1 MTPIGLTAGD
11 AREGHVDSYYAATAN
26 AAPARPRL
34 EGRVD
39 CDVCVV
45 GGGLTGSSAAL
56 HCAEAGYDTVLV
68 ESRRM
73 GWGASGRS
81 GGQLLVGV
89 SCGLPK
95 LRRLVGPDTTKAIWD
110 LSVEAVR
117 LATSR
122 IERHRIACDLKR
134 GQMDVALKPRQVREL
149 RERQAE
155 LERDY
160 GHDGQRFIE
169 PEDLR
174 TIVASPRYIAGLY
187 DGWSYHL
194 HTLNYALGL
203 AQAAADAGARLY
215 EGSPAT
221 HVARGDRVV
230 VRTERGEVHCR
241 YLLLC
246 GNAYLG
252 RLVPEI
258 RSRIMPVGS
267 YIVATEP
274 LGEARARA
282 LIANDAAVCDV
293 NFILDYFRLSADHRL
308 LFGGRV
314 SYSTLEPFALK
325 QSIRRR
331 MVRVFPQL
339 ADARIEYAWGGF
351 VAITM
356 NRAPH
361 FGRLDGNVF
370 FAHGYS
376 GQGIALSGLAGKLMA
391 EAIRGTAERFDVFAR
406 IPHAPFPGGEL
417 LRMPAL
423 VAAMAWYR
431 LRDLL

>member
-1 MTPIGLTAGD
+1 MTSIAAGD

-26 AAPARPRL
+26 PAPSRPRL

-45 GGGLTGSSAAL
+45 GGGLTGASAAL
-56 HCAEAGYDTVLV
+56 HFAEAGYDTVLV

-89 SCGLPK
+89 SCGLTK
-95 LRRLVGPDTTKAIWD
+95 LRRLVGPQTTKAIWD
-110 LSVEAVR
+110 LSVEAVA
-117 LATSR
+117 LAKSR
-122 IERHRIACDLKR
+122 IERHAIACDLKP
-134 GQMDVALKPRQVREL
+134 GQMEVALKPRQEREL

-169 PEDLR
+169 RDELR
-174 TIVASPRYIAGLY
+174 ATVASQRYVAGLN

-215 EGSPAT
+215 EASPAT

-241 YLLLC
+241 HLMLC

-258 RSRIMPVGS
+258 RSSIMPVGS
-267 YIVATEP
+267 YIVATEA
-274 LGEARARA
+274 LGAARARA
-282 LIANDAAVCDV
+282 LITNDAAVCDV

-314 SYSTLEPFALK
+314 SYSTLEPLALK
-325 QSIRRR
+325 HSIRRR
-331 MVRVFPQL
+331 MMRVFPQL
-339 ADARIEYAWGGF
+339 ADVGIEFAWGGY

-361 FGRLDGNVF
+361 FGRLDGNVY

-391 EAIRGTAERFDVFAR
+391 EAVRGTAERFDVFTR

-423 VAAMAWYR
+423 VSAMAWYR